1 MAENFVG
8 DDTFRPSD
16 ILESLKGITVEIIN
30 TDAEGRLV
38 LSDCMTWTQ
47 KMYKPHTLIDMA
59 TLTGASVVFNKFN

>member
-8 DDTFRPSD
+8 DDAFRPSD
-16 ILESLKGITVEIIN
+16 ILKSLKGITVEIGN

-47 KMYKPHTLIDMA
+47 KTYKPNTLIDMA
-59 TLTGASVVFNKFN
+59 TLTGDSMVLNKLN

>member
-8 DDTFRPSD
+8 DDTFS
-16 ILESLKGITVEIIN
+16 EIIN
-30 TDAEGRLV
+30 TDAIGRLV

-59 TLTGASVVFNKFN
+59 TLTGASVVFNKFD

>member
-16 ILESLKGITVEIIN
+16 ILKSLKGITVEIIN
-30 TDAEGRLV
+30 TDAIGRLV

-47 KMYKPHTLIDMA
+47 KT
-59 TLTGASVVFNKFN
+59 